1 MNSVLINKKKKRKKI
16 IHIHFINLIIFF
28 IMQLFFIFNLA
39 NLVEYVWSQSMDNKS
54 SLRYSE
60 ESEKKVK
67 IKSKA

>member
-1 MNSVLINKKKKRKKI
+1 MNSVLINKKKKENNSYTL
-16 IHIHFINLIIFF
+16 NLLTFF

-60 ESEKKVK
+60 ESEKKIK
-67 IKSKA
+67 IKSKM